1 MTAICSSDQAGENP
15 EGRYA
20 ATVVNGVLFAAFGI
34 FAGVAVPLIMAL
46 PGPLI
51 GAVAGLAMITVL
63 LSAFQSAFD
72 RNAGHQIGAF
82 VALIVA
88 MSNVSFLSISA
99 PFWALVAGAAV
110 SVLNERAVK
119 SQPVA
124 TSAT

>member
-1 MTAICSSDQAGENP
+1 MRHMIGYP
-15 EGRYA
+15 LVLLIGFFLGMGGW
-20 ATVVNGVLFAAFGI
+20 GV
-34 FAGVAVPLIMAL
+34 M
-46 PGPLI
+46 LI

-72 RNAGHQIGAF
+72 RNAGYQIGAF

-110 SVLNERAVK
+110 SVLNERVVRSPAVG
-119 SQPVA
+119 
-124 TSAT
+124 SAAS